1 MLWGHVGEKK
11 TDQQKPTSDGV
22 GGEAPALFFGLF
34 KCDGPVFIF
43 PVNFSVF
50 VPKNVM
56 EGIAAVCCGYVLIN
70 IRELEMSA

>member
-1 MLWGHVGEKK
+1 M
-11 TDQQKPTSDGV
+11 
-22 GGEAPALFFGLF
+22 FFGLF